1 MTWITTNWVALSAIL
16 LALLRLAES
25 IAVVTKTEKDNQV
38 IATIKEFFRFG

>member
-1 MTWITTNWVALSAIL
+1 MSELSVVA

-25 IAVVTKTEKDNQV
+25 IAVVTPSKKDNII